1 MLNDPQL
8 DVDEAPK
15 GAQYKVGDLV
25 FTCDNEIMVVE
36 DVQFIGSVYNCYGPE
51 YENAFGYDEDDPKNY
66 DYLLM
71 TKESDEYWYSHA
83 QIEHKA
89 NHMKEVYHG

>member
-1 MLNDPQL
+1 MFDDPQL

-15 GAQYKVGDLV
+15 GAQYKVGDMV
-25 FTCDNEIMVVE
+25 FTCDNDFMLVDEVVFVG
-36 DVQFIGSVYNCYGPE
+36 DKIIGIDFDRGNPV
-51 YENAFGYDEDDPKNY
+51 NY
-66 DYLLM
+66 DYLLV
-71 TKESDEYWYSHA
+71 TKEGDEYWYSYA

>member
-1 MLNDPQL
+1 MFDDPQL

-15 GAQYKVGDLV
+15 GAQYKIDDMV
-25 FTCDNEIMVVE
+25 FTCDNEIMVVV
-36 DVQFIGSVYNCYGPE
+36 DVQFVGYGIDFDKDNP
-51 YENAFGYDEDDPKNY
+51 ANY

-71 TKESDEYWYSHA
+71 TKECEEYWYSHA

-89 NHMKEVYHG
+89 NHMKEVYYG

>member
-1 MLNDPQL
+1 MHNDPQM

-15 GAQYKVGDLV
+15 GAQYKIDDLV
-25 FTCDNEIMVVE
+25 LTCDNDIMAVV
-36 DVQFIGSVYNCYGPE
+36 DVQFIGSVYNGLD
-51 YENAFGYDEDDPKNY
+51 YDRDDPKNY

-71 TKESDEYWYSHA
+71 TKECEEYWYSHA

-89 NHMKEVYHG
+89 NHYKEVYYG

>member
-1 MLNDPQL
+1 MFDDPQL

-15 GAQYKVGDLV
+15 GAQYKMGDMV
-25 FTCDNEIMVVE
+25 ITQENELMVVIDIE
-36 DVQFIGSVYNCYGPE
+36 IE
-51 YENAFGYDEDDPKNY
+51 YMDDRDDPRNY

-71 TKESDEYWYSHA
+71 DKECNEYWYSHA

>member
-1 MLNDPQL
+1 MMFNDPQL

-15 GAQYKVGDLV
+15 GAQYKVDDLV
-25 FTCDNEIMVVE
+25 FTCDNDIMVVV
-36 DVQFIGSVYNCYGPE
+36 DIQFIGSIYNG
-51 YENAFGYDEDDPKNY
+51 FGYDEDDPKNY

-71 TKESDEYWYSHA
+71 NKECEEFWYMNA

-89 NHMKEVYHG
+89 NHMRKAYNG

>member
-1 MLNDPQL
+1 MRNDPQL

-15 GAQYKVGDLV
+15 GAQYKIDDLV
-25 FTCDNEIMVVE
+25 FTCDNDIMVVV
-36 DVQFIGSVYNCYGPE
+36 DVQFVGSLYNGMDFD
-51 YENAFGYDEDDPKNY
+51 ENNPVNY

-71 TKESDEYWYSHA
+71 TKECEEHWYSHS

-89 NHMKEVYHG
+89 NHMRKAYNG

>member
-1 MLNDPQL
+1 MLDDPQL

-15 GAQYKVGDLV
+15 GAQYKVGDMV
-25 FTCDNEIMVVE
+25 FTCDNEYMVV
-36 DVQFIGSVYNCYGPE
+36 
-51 YENAFGYDEDDPKNY
+51 DEVVFVGDGNVPVGMFDRDNPSDY

-71 TKESDEYWYSHA
+71 TKECEEYWYSHA

-89 NHMKEVYHG
+89 NHMKEVYYG

>member
-1 MLNDPQL
+1 MFNDPQL
-8 DVDEAPK
+8 DVDKAPR

-25 FTCDNEIMVVE
+25 FTCDNEIMVVADIE
-36 DVQFIGSVYNCYGPE
+36 IEYN
-51 YENAFGYDEDDPKNY
+51 DDRDDPNNY

-71 TKESDEYWYSHA
+71 TKEGEEFWYENA

>member
-36 DVQFIGSVYNCYGPE
+36 EVATDSMVKIINK
-51 YENAFGYDEDDPKNY
+51 DDPRNY

-71 TKESDEYWYSHA
+71 DKECNEYWYSHA

-89 NHMKEVYHG
+89 NHMKEVYYG

>member
-1 MLNDPQL
+1 MFDDPQL

-15 GAQYKVGDLV
+15 GAQYKIDDMV
-25 FTCDNEIMVVE
+25 FTCDSPNEIMVVV
-36 DVQFIGSVYNCYGPE
+36 DVQFIGSIYNE
-51 YENAFGYDEDDPKNY
+51 FGYDQDDPKNY

-71 TKESDEYWYSHA
+71 NRECEEFWYMNA

>member
-1 MLNDPQL
+1 MFDDPQL

-15 GAQYKVGDLV
+15 GAQYKIDDMVL
-25 FTCDNEIMVVE
+25 TCDNEIMVVV
-36 DVQFIGSVYNCYGPE
+36 DIQFVGSVYNQ
-51 YENAFGYDEDDPKNY
+51 FGYDKDDPDNY

-71 TKESDEYWYSHA
+71 TKECEEYWYSHA

-89 NHMKEVYHG
+89 NHMKEVYYG

>member
-1 MLNDPQL
+1 MRNDPQL

-15 GAQYKVGDLV
+15 GAQYKIDDLV
-25 FTCDNEIMVVE
+25 FTCDNEIMVVV
-36 DVQFIGSVYNCYGPE
+36 DVQFIGSVYNSL
-51 YENAFGYDEDDPKNY
+51 GYDEDDPVNY

-71 TKESDEYWYSHA
+71 TKEGDEYWYSHA

-89 NHMKEVYHG
+89 NHMRKAYNG

>member
-36 DVQFIGSVYNCYGPE
+36 DVQFIGSVYNG
-51 YENAFGYDEDDPKNY
+51 FGYEKDDPKNY

-71 TKESDEYWYSHA
+71 DKESNEYWYMNA

-89 NHMKEVYHG
+89 NHIKEVYHG

>member
-1 MLNDPQL
+1 MFDDPQL

-25 FTCDNEIMVVE
+25 FTCDNEIMAVDEVR
-36 DVQFIGSVYNCYGPE
+36 FIGE
-51 YENAFGYDEDDPKNY
+51 YFITLEFERDDPNNY

-71 TKESDEYWYSHA
+71 TKEGEETWYMHD

-89 NHMKEVYHG
+89 NHYKEIYHG

>member
-1 MLNDPQL
+1 MFNDPQM

-15 GAQYKVGDLV
+15 GAQYNVDDLV
-25 FTCDNEIMVVE
+25 FTCDNDIMVVV
-36 DVQFIGSVYNCYGPE
+36 DVQFIGSVYNG
-51 YENAFGYDEDDPKNY
+51 FGYDKDNPDDY

-71 TKESDEYWYSHA
+71 TKECEEYWYSHA

-89 NHMKEVYHG
+89 NHMRKAYNG

>member
-1 MLNDPQL
+1 MFDDPQL

-36 DVQFIGSVYNCYGPE
+36 EVATDSMVKIINK
-51 YENAFGYDEDDPKNY
+51 DDPRNY

-71 TKESDEYWYSHA
+71 DKECNEYWYSHA

-89 NHMKEVYHG
+89 NHMKEVYYG

>member
-1 MLNDPQL
+1 MFNDPQL

-25 FTCDNEIMVVE
+25 FTCDNEFMLVDEV
-36 DVQFIGSVYNCYGPE
+36 
-51 YENAFGYDEDDPKNY
+51 AFVGDNFVGIDFDRGNPVNY

>member
-1 MLNDPQL
+1 MFDDPQL

-15 GAQYKVGDLV
+15 GAQYKIGDLV
-25 FTCDNEIMVVE
+25 LTCDHEIMVVE
-36 DVQFIGSVYNCYGPE
+36 EIAEVYSMVKILSEG
-51 YENAFGYDEDDPKNY
+51 DDPRNY

-71 TKESDEYWYSHA
+71 DKECNEYWYSHA

-89 NHMKEVYHG
+89 NHMREFYYG

>member
-1 MLNDPQL
+1 MFDDPQL

-36 DVQFIGSVYNCYGPE
+36 EVATDSMVKIINK
-51 YENAFGYDEDDPKNY
+51 DDPRNY

-71 TKESDEYWYSHA
+71 DKECNEYWYMNA

-89 NHMKEVYHG
+89 NHMKEVYYG

>member
-1 MLNDPQL
+1 MFDDPQL

-15 GAQYKVGDLV
+15 GAQYKVGDMV
-25 FTCDNEIMVVE
+25 ITQENELMVVIDIE
-36 DVQFIGSVYNCYGPE
+36 IE
-51 YENAFGYDEDDPKNY
+51 YMDDRDDPRNY

-71 TKESDEYWYSHA
+71 DKECNEYWYSNT

-89 NHMKEVYHG
+89 SHMREVYYG

>member
-1 MLNDPQL
+1 MFDDPQL

-15 GAQYKVGDLV
+15 GAQYKIGDLV
-25 FTCDNEIMVVE
+25 LTCDHEIMVVE
-36 DVQFIGSVYNCYGPE
+36 EIATDSMVKILSEG
-51 YENAFGYDEDDPKNY
+51 DDPRNY

-71 TKESDEYWYSHA
+71 DKECNEYWYSHA

-89 NHMKEVYHG
+89 NHMREVYYG

>member
-1 MLNDPQL
+1 MFDDPQL

-15 GAQYKVGDLV
+15 GAQYKVGDMV
-25 FTCDNEIMVVE
+25 FTCDNEYMVVE
-36 DVQFIGSVYNCYGPE
+36 DVQFIGSVYNCYGSE
-51 YENAFGYDEDDPKNY
+51 YDNAFGYDEGDPKNY

-71 TKESDEYWYSHA
+71 NKECEEYWYSHA

-89 NHMKEVYHG
+89 NHLR

>member
-1 MLNDPQL
+1 MFDDPQL

-15 GAQYKVGDLV
+15 GAQYKIDDMV
-25 FTCDNEIMVVE
+25 FTCDSPNEIMVVV
-36 DVQFIGSVYNCYGPE
+36 DVQFIGSIYNE
-51 YENAFGYDEDDPKNY
+51 FGYDQDDPKNY

-71 TKESDEYWYSHA
+71 NRECEEFWYKDA

>member
-1 MLNDPQL
+1 MFDDPQL

-15 GAQYKVGDLV
+15 GAQYKMGDMV
-25 FTCDNEIMVVE
+25 ITQENELMVVIDIE
-36 DVQFIGSVYNCYGPE
+36 IE
-51 YENAFGYDEDDPKNY
+51 YMDDRDDPRNY

-71 TKESDEYWYSHA
+71 DKECNEYWYSHA

-89 NHMKEVYHG
+89 THMKEVYHG

>member
-1 MLNDPQL
+1 MHNDPQL

-15 GAQYKVGDLV
+15 GAQYKVDDLV
-25 FTCDNEIMVVE
+25 FTCDNDIMVVV
-36 DVQFIGSVYNCYGPE
+36 DVQFIGSVYNGFE
-51 YENAFGYDEDDPKNY
+51 YDEDDPKNY

-71 TKESDEYWYSHA
+71 TKEGEEFWYSHA

-89 NHMKEVYHG
+89 NHYKEVYYG